1 MDSHEAPQPA
11 PRLLDQLGA
20 RIRALH
26 YSIRTEEQYVQ
37 WIKRFVVVHNMRH
50 RTEIRDAHLEAFLTP
65 LAVEGY
71 GAGWGGTFALCA
83 RTEVLERREGMGTA
97 VRLPRESGVERPA
110 HRCCASTSS

>member
-1 MDSHEAPQPA
+1 MDSHEARQPA
-11 PRLLDQLGA
+11 PRLLDQVRA

-37 WIKRFVVVHNMRH
+37 WIKRFVVVHNMH
-50 RTEIRDAHLEAFLTP
+50 HPTELGEVHLEAFLTA
-65 LAVEGY
+65 LGVEGDV
-71 GAGWGGTFALCA
+71 GGTFALCA
-83 RTEVLERREGMGTA
+83 RTEVPERREGMGTA